1 MEEIPR
7 VEAFAAD
14 FDGTGADCASATGC
28 PMPNG
33 GIDPHNNY
41 QALID
46 AGTVDGSARYIT
58 QYTAGTNGDAE
69 LGFTTYYMQCGAP
82 AEAVTGVA
90 CDFDP
95 QNDNDNIGVI
105 ALSNSGPGNQVR
117 T

>member
-1 MEEIPR
+1 MQLAIGWA
-7 VEAFAAD
+7 VTVAD
-14 FDGTGADCASATGC
+14 SYGRRCC
-28 PMPNG
+28 EQ
-33 GIDPHNNY
+33 IDAHNNY
-41 QALID
+41 QALVD